1 MSGRSRRASKLALAA
16 ALTLAL
22 VAPAAA
28 FAADG
33 SAPGVSGSQT
43 IERDGATAET
53 VITGKVERTADVI
66 SVVLPATISMNIK
79 TDDQGRLDQEA
90 TEDVEVD
97 VVNESK
103 STHEVDIELYRTVD
117 DGRLLDE
124 VNLHLNGQ
132 NINRAIGG
140 AAGEIN
146 LVESLSPG
154 STEKLVLS
162 ASPLAASQAIGE
174 GARSVRLTVKAT
186 VA

>member
-1 MSGRSRRASKLALAA
+1 MGRKSSKAPKLILAA
-16 ALTLAL
+16 ALVVALA
-22 VAPAAA
+22 APAAA

-33 SAPGVSGSQT
+33 GTRASGSQT

-53 VITGKVERTADVI
+53 VITGKVGRAADVI
-66 SVVLPATISMNIK
+66 SVVLPATISMNII
-79 TDDQGRLDQEA
+79 TDEQGHLDQQA
-90 TEDVEVD
+90 TEDAEVD

-103 STHEVDIELYRTVD
+103 SVFEVDIELYETVD
-117 DGRLLDE
+117 DGHLLDE

-146 LVESLSPG
+146 LVESLAPG
-154 STEKLVLS
+154 STEKLRLS
-162 ASPLAASQAIGE
+162 ASPLAASQTIGE
-174 GARSVRLTVKAT
+174 GPRNVRVTVKAT